1 VQGSY
6 GYWRG
11 EVMQELHFLPDEMK
25 IKRLDTAL
33 DRAIDILRE
42 DYGCPLGKDID
53 CQHPS
58 RMEIC
63 DTDEDDSH
71 ECWRTYLTRWSE

>member
-1 VQGSY
+1 
-6 GYWRG
+6 
-11 EVMQELHFLPDEMK
+11 MHELHFLTDEQK

-33 DRAIDILRE
+33 DRAIDILVDE
-42 DYGCPLGKDID
+42 YQSSCPLVKGLD

-58 RMEIC
+58 KAKDC
-63 DTDEDDSH
+63 DIEEMGY

>member
-1 VQGSY
+1 
-6 GYWRG
+6 
-11 EVMQELHFLPDEMK
+11 MHELHFLTDEQK

-33 DRAIDILRE
+33 DRAIDILM
-42 DYGCPLGKDID
+42 YSANCPYEMDVA

-58 RMEIC
+58 RMINCEP
-63 DTDEDDSH
+63 EEMGY